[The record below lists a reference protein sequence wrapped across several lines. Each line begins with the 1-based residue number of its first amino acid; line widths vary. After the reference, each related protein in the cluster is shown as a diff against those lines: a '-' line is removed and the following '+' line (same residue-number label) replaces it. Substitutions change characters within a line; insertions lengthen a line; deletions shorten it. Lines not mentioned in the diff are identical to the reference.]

1 MLGTHDLVAFVVAGF
16 MLNLTPGPDTMYII
30 ARTISQGRKAGILS
44 VLGISSGCA
53 MHTLFAAFGLSA
65 ILATSATAFLVVQY
79 AGAGYLIFLG
89 IQTLRKKSKPITE
102 ATPATKLT
110 SLAVY
115 RQGFVT
121 NLLNPKVALFFLAFL
136 PQFVMP
142 DADLGPVPFL
152 FLGSLF
158 ITTGTF
164 WCFVIVLGASYATQ
178 AIRSNQRIVA
188 VLDKLTGVVFIALGL
203 NLLRAK
209 PQAA

>member
-79 AGAGYLIFLG
+79 VGAGYLIFLG

-158 ITTGTF
+158 ISTGTL
-164 WCFVIVLGASYATQ
+164 WCFVLVLGASYATQ